1 MAGKVLTDI
10 KDYIAQTTRNK
21 IVICRN
27 SIDGLEF
34 INVGYDLSKLLSKN
48 SYNNEEAVSAILDN
62 TFHNEIIGNYL
73 ALTNIAILFEPELKI
88 NVSDILDAYSRNQ
101 CLIIQTDQDILQRT
115 NLNGLSYK
123 QI

>member
-1 MAGKVLTDI
+1 MAGEGLTDI

-21 IVICRN
+21 IVICRD
-27 SIDGLEF
+27 SIGGLEF

-48 SYNNEEAVSAILDN
+48 SYNYEEAVSTVLDK
-62 TFHNEIIGNYL
+62 TFYNETIGNYL

-88 NVSDILDAYSRNQ
+88 NVSDILDAYSKNQ
-101 CLIIQTDQDILQRT
+101 CLIIQSGMDIYQWT
-115 NLNGLSYK
+115 NLNDLSYK

>member
-1 MAGKVLTDI
+1 MTGDVLTDI

-48 SYNNEEAVSAILDN
+48 SYNYEEAVSSILDE
-62 TFHNEIIGNYL
+62 TFHDETIGNYL

-88 NVSDILDAYSRNQ
+88 NVSDIFDAYSKNQ
-101 CLIIQTDQDILQRT
+101 CLIIQTDLDIT
-115 NLNGLSYK
+115 NWTNINGLSYK

>member
-1 MAGKVLTDI
+1 MAGEVLTDI
-10 KDYIAQTTRNK
+10 KDYIAQNTRNK
-21 IVICRN
+21 IVICRD

-48 SYNNEEAVSAILDN
+48 SYNYEEAVNAILNKTIHDE
-62 TFHNEIIGNYL
+62 TIGNYL

-88 NVSDILDAYSRNQ
+88 NVNDILDAYSKNQ
-101 CLIIQTDQDILQRT
+101 CLIIQSDLDIPQWT
-115 NLNGLSYK
+115 TLNGLSYK

>member
-1 MAGKVLTDI
+1 MAADVLTELN
-10 KDYIAQTTRNK
+10 DYIAQATRNK
-21 IVICRN
+21 IVICSE

-48 SYNNEEAVSAILDN
+48 SYNYEEAVSVILNN
-62 TFHNEIIGNYL
+62 TFHNETIGNYL

-88 NVSDILDAYSRNQ
+88 NVSDILDAYSKNQ
-101 CLIIQTDQDILQRT
+101 CLIILTDIDITKWT
-115 NLNGLSYK
+115 NLKGLSYK

>member
-21 IVICRN
+21 IVICRDC
-27 SIDGLEF
+27 IGELEF
-34 INVGYDLSKLLSKN
+34 INVGYELSKLLSKN
-48 SYNNEEAVSAILDN
+48 SYNYEEAVSAILDN

-101 CLIIQTDQDILQRT
+101 CLIIQTDLDIT
-115 NLNGLSYK
+115 NWTNINGLSYK

>member
-1 MAGKVLTDI
+1 MAGELLTDI
-10 KDYIAQTTRNK
+10 KDYIAQNIRNK
-21 IVICRN
+21 IVICRD

-48 SYNNEEAVSAILDN
+48 SYNFEEAVSAILDK
-62 TFHNEIIGNYL
+62 TFQNETIGNYL

-88 NVSDILDAYSRNQ
+88 NVNDILDAYSKNQ
-101 CLIIQTDQDILQRT
+101 CLIIRTDIDIPQWT
-115 NLNGLSYK
+115 NLNSLSYK

>member
-1 MAGKVLTDI
+1 
-10 KDYIAQTTRNK
+10 
-21 IVICRN
+21 VICRN

>member
-62 TFHNEIIGNYL
+62 TFHNVIIGNYL

>member
-1 MAGKVLTDI
+1 MTGEVLTDI
-10 KDYIAQTTRNK
+10 KDYIAQNIRNK
-21 IVICRN
+21 IVICRD
-27 SIDGLEF
+27 SIGGLQF

-48 SYNNEEAVSAILDN
+48 SYNYEEAVSAILDK
-62 TFHNEIIGNYL
+62 TFHDVTIGNYL

-88 NVSDILDAYSRNQ
+88 NVSDILDAYSTNQ
-101 CLIIQTDQDILQRT
+101 CLIIQTDMDITKWT

>member
-1 MAGKVLTDI
+1 MAGEVLTDI

-21 IVICRN
+21 IVICSD

-34 INVGYDLSKLLSKN
+34 INVGYELSKLLSKN
-48 SYNNEEAVSAILDN
+48 SYNYEEAVRAILYK
-62 TFHNEIIGNYL
+62 TFHDDTIGNYL

-88 NVSDILDAYSRNQ
+88 NVSDILDAYSKNQ
-101 CLIIQTDQDILQRT
+101 CLIIQSDFDIHQWT
-115 NLNGLSYK
+115 NLNDLSYK

>member
-101 CLIIQTDQDILQRT
+101 CLIIQTDQDILQWT

>member
-1 MAGKVLTDI
+1 MAGEVLTDI
-10 KDYIAQTTRNK
+10 KDYIAQNTRNK
-21 IVICRN
+21 IVICRD

-48 SYNNEEAVSAILDN
+48 GYNYEEAVNAILNKTIHDE
-62 TFHNEIIGNYL
+62 TIGNYL

-88 NVSDILDAYSRNQ
+88 NVNDILDAYSKNQ
-101 CLIIQTDQDILQRT
+101 CLIIQSDLDIPQWT
-115 NLNGLSYK
+115 TLNGLSYK

>member
-1 MAGKVLTDI
+1 MAGEVLTDI
-10 KDYIAQTTRNK
+10 KDYIAQNIRNK
-21 IVICRN
+21 IVICRD

-48 SYNNEEAVSAILDN
+48 SYNFEEAVSAILDK
-62 TFHNEIIGNYL
+62 TFQNETIGNYL

-88 NVSDILDAYSRNQ
+88 NVNDILDAYSKNQ
-101 CLIIQTDQDILQRT
+101 CLIIRTDIDIPQWT
-115 NLNGLSYK
+115 NLNSLSYK